1 MRHGVAW
8 MCLGAL
14 GACQVSWEKL
24 TVPML
29 KSRLRQQGLPV
40 SGRKAQLLE
49 RLREHHAERAQQAA
63 HAEQG
68 EHGESELSGLTVVAL
83 RRRLKERGLPVSGRK
98 VELIAR
104 LKEPSPQQLDL
115 SVLPCPQS
123 TAPWSQQALETHV
136 NRRTVCVNYN
146 IWIHRK

>member
-49 RLREHHAERAQQAA
+49 RLREHQEQAKQ
-63 HAEQG
+63 AEQA
-68 EHGESELSGLTVVAL
+68 ESELSGLTVVAL

-98 VELIAR
+98 MELIAR
-104 LKEPSPQQLDL
+104 LRELAPEQLDL

-123 TAPWSQQALETHV
+123 TAAWSWTMNQSEV
-136 NRRTVCVNYN
+136 N
-146 IWIHRK
+146 